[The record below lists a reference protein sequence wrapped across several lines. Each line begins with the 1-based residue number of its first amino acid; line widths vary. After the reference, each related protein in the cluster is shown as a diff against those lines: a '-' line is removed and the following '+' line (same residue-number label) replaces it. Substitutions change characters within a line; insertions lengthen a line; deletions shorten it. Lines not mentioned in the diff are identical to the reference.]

1 MSQTR
6 IDVAETVARRE
17 LEFQLPEG
25 TSLFLYR
32 SFCYARVRWILRG
45 GNRPAGRSGTEF
57 TRRTVTDAVNK
68 GLEHAFGDS
77 HRNEIDPDVIRRRD
91 SD

>member
-1 MSQTR
+1 MSQSR
-6 IDVAETVARRE
+6 IDVAETVARHE
-17 LEFQLPEG
+17 LEMQLPAG

-32 SFCYARVRWILRG
+32 RFCYARVHWILRG
-45 GNRPAGRSGTEF
+45 GERPAGRAGTAF
-57 TRRTVTDAVNK
+57 TRRVVTDAVNK

-77 HRNEIDPDVIRRRD
+77 HRGEIGPDVIERRD

>member
-1 MSQTR
+1 MSRSR
-6 IDVAETVARRE
+6 IDVAETVARHD
-17 LEFQLPEG
+17 LEMQLPEG

-32 SFCYARVRWILRG
+32 QFCYARVHWILRG
-45 GNRPAGRSGTEF
+45 GERPAGRAGTAF
-57 TRRTVTDAVNK
+57 TRRVVTDAVNK

-77 HRNEIDPDVIRRRD
+77 HRHEIESTVIQRRD